1 MPKTDVVIVSKF
13 SLEMESA
20 SGSLMFCI
28 PYAMVQPIREKLIAS
43 FQSEQMEQDGGW
55 LREFRKTMLQADV
68 DINVELGRTVIKAR
82 DLVQLKTG
90 DVIRLDKYV
99 SEPVEVKV
107 EGIRKFMGMPGIF
120 KGNKAIRV
128 VTRVQER
135 N

>member
-1 MPKTDVVIVSKF
+1 
-13 SLEMESA
+13 
-20 SGSLMFCI
+20 
-28 PYAMVQPIREKLIAS
+28 
-43 FQSEQMEQDGGW
+43 
-55 LREFRKTMLQADV
+55 MLQADV